1 MTLGES
7 GSSRGRLWLEE
18 GWVTAPA
25 ASVTHI
31 SADAFLLPAA
41 HSTKQVVA
49 DTLRHPTPLDVASSS
64 TLKWQAVTTR
74 SRNPADVTLD
84 ARFPPHICTDPPPLS
99 DSLTAQSPKPCCRFQ
114 PVTWLS
120 SGVGG
125 DFHTKQS
132 CHLRGTAAALVKSQ
146 LALLTF
152 HCSGQSR
159 GK

>member
-64 TLKWQAVTTR
+64 TPKWQAIYQQVQE
-74 SRNPADVTLD
+74 SRGRDLGCQVSPTHMYPL
-84 ARFPPHICTDPPPLS
+84 PPL
-99 DSLTAQSPKPCCRFQ
+99 T
-114 PVTWLS
+114 
-120 SGVGG
+120 
-125 DFHTKQS
+125 H
-132 CHLRGTAAALVKSQ
+132 
-146 LALLTF
+146 
-152 HCSGQSR
+152 
-159 GK
+159 

>member
-7 GSSRGRLWLEE
+7 GSSRRRLWLEE

-64 TLKWQAVTTR
+64 TLKWQEP
-74 SRNPADVTLD
+74 S
-84 ARFPPHICTDPPPLS
+84 PPGPGIPRT
-99 DSLTAQSPKPCCRFQ
+99 
-114 PVTWLS
+114 
-120 SGVGG
+120 
-125 DFHTKQS
+125 
-132 CHLRGTAAALVKSQ
+132 
-146 LALLTF
+146 
-152 HCSGQSR
+152 
-159 GK
+159 

>member
-7 GSSRGRLWLEE
+7 GCRGRLWLEE
-18 GWVTAPA
+18 GWVTAGA

-84 ARFPPHICTDPPPLS
+84 ARFPPHMYVSSSLS

-132 CHLRGTAAALVKSQ
+132 CHLRGTPQPS
-146 LALLTF
+146 
-152 HCSGQSR
+152 
-159 GK
+159 